1 MKSLRFLLAAALCL
15 LSAFAAADP
24 YLLCEFNPGASP
36 SAIASQYS
44 ITLKDST
51 SDGLF
56 AMYDTT
62 STTQAQSVAAAMS
75 TNPVVKTA
83 TVKSNPTALPS
94 NKGSTL
100 PAVGGR
106 SELQVAN
113 ESLLSLMNWDGT
125 LANGTGREVRVAILD
140 TGLASSQSALW
151 SKVVAMEN
159 FVEEGLLPIDRPL
172 GTDSDGDGILDEGT
186 GHGTMVASIIDFVA
200 PKVNFVVARVSDSDG
215 YADEWR
221 IVKAIDFALANNVEV
236 INLSFAGSS
245 PTPIIRAAIR
255 HAEDCGA
262 IVIAGLGNASID
274 QAFYPAKYDEVVSVT
289 ALTADGVKSSFSNW
303 NAQAMVAAPGLS
315 VVGQSDTGSLAQ
327 WSGTSCATAF
337 VSAAVA
343 DCLRR
348 RGHVP
353 PSQMRWLLS
362 TSGANVDPMNPNYKS
377 KLGVLVD
384 HKALN
389 AALGN

>member
-1 MKSLRFLLAAALCL
+1 MKSLRLLLAAALCL

-36 SAIASQYS
+36 TEVASQYS
-44 ITLKDST
+44 ITLKDYT
-51 SDGLF
+51 SDNLF
-56 AMYDTT
+56 AMYDAT
-62 STTQAQSVAAAMS
+62 SQSHADSVVAAMA
-75 TNPVVKTA
+75 TNTKIKTV
-83 TVKSNPTALPS
+83 TLKSNLTALPS

-113 ESLLSLMNWDGT
+113 ESLLSLMNWDGA
-125 LANGTGREVRVAILD
+125 LATGSGREVRVAILD

-159 FVEEGLLPIDRPL
+159 FVEEGLLPIDRAL
-172 GTDSDGDGILDEGT
+172 GTDSDGDGVADEGT

-200 PKVNFVVARVSDSDG
+200 PKVNLVVARVSDSDG

-221 IVKAIDFALANNVEV
+221 IVKAIEFAMANDVEV
-236 INLSFAGSS
+236 INLSFAGQE
-245 PTPIIRAAIR
+245 PTPIIRSAIR
-255 HAEDCGA
+255 NAEDNGVL
-262 IVIAGLGNASID
+262 VIAGLGNSSIEK
-274 QAFYPAKYDEVVSVT
+274 AFYPAKYDEVVSVT
-289 ALTADGVKSSFSNW
+289 ALTAEGTKSSFSNW
-303 NAQAMVAAPGLS
+303 NSVALVAAPGLS
-315 VVGQSDTGSLAQ
+315 VIGQSNTGSLAQ

-337 VSAAVA
+337 VSAVVA

-353 PSQMRWLLS
+353 PTQMRWMLS
-362 TSGANVDPMNPNYKS
+362 TYGANVDTLNPNYKS
-377 KLGVLVD
+377 KLGSLVD

-389 AALGN
+389 SALGN